1 MPKEAVL
8 PDPITLLST
17 RRSIPIPMLALPAPS
32 GAELDTILTI
42 GARVPDHG
50 KLAPWRFILYRGAA
64 AEAIGEAL
72 AALIEA
78 RDGAPLSEGRRR
90 VETTRFTRA
99 PLVIGVV
106 STAKEHVKIREW
118 EQVLSGGAAAMNII
132 HAAHAM
138 GYAANWVTEWMAYDD
153 EAKALLGIAADEKVI
168 GFIHVG
174 TPQEPPTERPRPALA
189 DIVSEAVAPD
199 PR

>member
-1 MPKEAVL
+1 M
-8 PDPITLLST
+8 LST
-17 RRSIPIPMLALPAPS
+17 RRSIPIPMLGLPAPS
-32 GAELDTILTI
+32 GPELDAILTI

-50 KLAPWRFILYRGAA
+50 KLAPWRFILYRGKP

-72 AALIEA
+72 AALIES

-99 PLVIGVV
+99 PLVIGVI
-106 STAKEHVKIREW
+106 STAREHVKIREW

-153 EAKALLGIAADEKVI
+153 EAKALLGIAAEEKVI

>member
-1 MPKEAVL
+1 MPDA
-8 PDPITLLST
+8 IALLST
-17 RRSIPIPMLALPAPS
+17 RRSVPIPMLGLPAPTS
-32 GAELDTILTI
+32 AELETILTI

-50 KLAPWRFILYRGAA
+50 KLAPWRFILYRGAP

-72 AALIEA
+72 AALIET

-90 VETTRFTRA
+90 VETTRLTRA

-118 EQVLSGGAAAMNII
+118 EQVLSGGAAAMNIVN
-132 HAAHAM
+132 AVHAM

-153 EAKALLGIAADEKVI
+153 EAKALLGVAPEEQVI

-174 TPQEPPTERPRPALA
+174 TPQEPPSERPRPALA
-189 DIVSEAVAPD
+189 DIVTEAVAPVA
-199 PR
+199 R

>member
-1 MPKEAVL
+1 MPKDAVL
-8 PDPITLLST
+8 PDAITILST
-17 RRSIPIPMLALPAPS
+17 RRSIPIPMLGLPAPS
-32 GAELDTILTI
+32 DAELETILTI

-64 AEAIGEAL
+64 AKAAGEGL
-72 AALIEA
+72 AAMIEA

-99 PLVIGVV
+99 PLVIGVI
-106 STAKEHVKIREW
+106 STAREHVKIPEW
-118 EQVLSGGAAAMNII
+118 EQVLSGGAAAMNIV

-138 GYAANWVTEWMAYDD
+138 GYAANWVTEWMAYDV
-153 EAKALLGIAADEKVI
+153 EAKALLGIAPDEKVI

-174 TPQEPPTERPRPALA
+174 TPQEPPSDRPRPALA
-189 DIVSEAVAPD
+189 DIVSEAGVREA
-199 PR
+199 R